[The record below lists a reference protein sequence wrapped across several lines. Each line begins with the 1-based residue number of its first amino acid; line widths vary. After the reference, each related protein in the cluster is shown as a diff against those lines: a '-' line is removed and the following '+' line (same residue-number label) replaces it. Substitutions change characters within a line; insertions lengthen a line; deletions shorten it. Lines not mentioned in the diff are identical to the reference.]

1 VGPQPEAPGPGGGAV
16 LRAAD
21 GTPRLAY
28 LDAGPRD
35 ADAHRALPV
44 VLLHSLGTDNRIW
57 RPQVSSL
64 ARRYRV
70 LAPDSRGHGQSGW
83 SGPLTV
89 DTWVSDIIR
98 VLDHA
103 GVDDAVLVGVSM
115 GGIQALACAL
125 SCPGRVR
132 GVVIADSFARLP
144 ADSASEKV
152 AALAGRARQQ
162 GMAALADY
170 YVEATFTVTPRP
182 AGAEDVRQ
190 AIAGMAVSAYTASAA
205 TCFGVELEDGLPDV
219 ACPALI
225 LWGERDTRAPR
236 ELSERLAAALPAAS
250 LAVIPAAGH
259 LSNLENPAAFT
270 FFTEDFLASLTRKAD
285 GGGQ

>member
-1 VGPQPEAPGPGGGAV
+1 VGPQPETPGPGDGAV

-21 GTPRLAY
+21 GTPRIAY

-35 ADAHRALPV
+35 AETHGALPV
-44 VLLHSLGTDNRIW
+44 MLLHSLGTDHRIW
-57 RPQVSSL
+57 RPQVGPL
-64 ARRYRV
+64 GLRYRV
-70 LAPDSRGHGQSGW
+70 LAPDSRGHGQSAW
-83 SGPLTV
+83 SGPLTA

-125 SCPGRVR
+125 SCPSRVR
-132 GVVIADSFARLP
+132 GIVIADSFAQLP
-144 ADSASEKV
+144 ADSASEKA
-152 AALAGRARQQ
+152 AALAGRAREQ

-170 YVEATFTVTPRP
+170 YVDATFTVAPLP
-182 AGAEDVRQ
+182 AGAEEVRQ
-190 AIAGMAVSAYTASAA
+190 AIAGMAVNAYTASAT
-205 TCFGVELEDGLPDV
+205 TCFGVELEDRLPGV
-219 ACPALI
+219 TCPALI

-236 ELSERLAAALPAAS
+236 ELSDRLAAALPAAS

-259 LSNLENPAAFT
+259 LSNLENPAVFT
-270 FFTEDFLASLTRKAD
+270 FFTEDFLASLTRKAGGD
-285 GGGQ
+285 GQ